1 MLAALAGCAYAAL
14 RPVDLTR
21 WLQEGAGRWTVIA
34 SGADSDAETPADA
47 VRDSVMQSE
56 NANPGLFF
64 DPSDSGGGRLY
75 RVKIRVDDGSDDDF
89 IGFVLGYQAGEL
101 TGEPADNTAAGATGA
116 RPDFLLIDWK
126 RADQDYMDLG
136 MARAGLALSQVTAPL
151 RESPGAWAHDPAD
164 GVRELARAATLGR
177 SGWEPGRDY
186 LFEIRYTSRGLT
198 LSVDGIEEISYRGTL
213 PEGGFGF
220 YNYSQPAVTYSGVA
234 AQRLSLLPWWALAL
248 LLLAAALLL
257 AARRRRKAVTAQ
269 AAQTSRSP
277 EPPRV
282 CRRVKHSKDEPYDKE
297 TIHPRLSV

>member
-1 MLAALAGCAYAAL
+1 MFAVLAGCAYLAL
-14 RPVDLTR
+14 RPVDLSH
-21 WLQEGAGRWTVIA
+21 WQQEGAGRWTVN
-34 SGADSDAETPADA
+34 GTDTGNDR
-47 VRDSVMQSE
+47 VVQSE

-64 DPSDSGGGRLY
+64 DPDDSGGGRLY
-75 RVKIRVDDGSDDDF
+75 RITIRVDDGSDDDF

-101 TGEPADNTAAGATGA
+101 TGTRPGGADGGAEDS

-136 MARAGLALSQVTAPL
+136 LARAGLALSHVTAPL

-177 SGWEPGRDY
+177 RGWEPGRDY
-186 LFEIRYTSRGLT
+186 LFEIRTDRQGLSV
-198 LSVDGIEEISYRGTL
+198 SVDGIEEISYRGDL

-234 AQRLSLLPWWALAL
+234 AQRLSLLPWWLLA

-257 AARRRRKAVTAQ
+257 TAAARRR
-269 AAQTSRSP
+269 AARRRQESGDGRDGAEGTDGA
-277 EPPRV
+277 PP
-282 CRRVKHSKDEPYDKE
+282 
-297 TIHPRLSV
+297 